1 MTISNDD
8 NIDGAST
15 LDLKELTMLRT
26 PMGKSDGLMPT
37 QVQERIM
44 KMPGRKK
51 TKVRSTCSECVIL
64 IVEYLIMKIEV
75 KKYNRA
81 SFHGNP
87 VFYEKRNNVGEG
99 RRWKFV
105 I

>member
-8 NIDGAST
+8 NIDAST

-51 TKVRSTCSECVIL
+51 TKVRSTCSERVIL
-64 IVEYLIMKIEV
+64 IVEYLIMKSTTGLRFMAIQFFMRSATTLEREGV
-75 KKYNRA
+75 
-81 SFHGNP
+81 GNL
-87 VFYEKRNNVGEG
+87 
-99 RRWKFV
+99 
-105 I
+105 

>member
-8 NIDGAST
+8 NIDAST

-51 TKVRSTCSECVIL
+51 MKMRRTGFLFIVIQFLMRSARMFESFGAAQVQLGSFLSSSLLWRKGSLIIL
-64 IVEYLIMKIEV
+64 
-75 KKYNRA
+75 
-81 SFHGNP
+81 
-87 VFYEKRNNVGEG
+87 
-99 RRWKFV
+99 
-105 I
+105 